1 MISRRRIFGTWFWAM
16 PQRQAVVL
24 MFANILSADMALPLF
39 GRVVEETIRGL
50 GDRPR

>member
-24 MFANILSADMALPLF
+24 MFANILSADMTLPLF
-39 GRVVEETIRGL
+39 GRVVDETVRGL
-50 GDRPR
+50 DDLAR